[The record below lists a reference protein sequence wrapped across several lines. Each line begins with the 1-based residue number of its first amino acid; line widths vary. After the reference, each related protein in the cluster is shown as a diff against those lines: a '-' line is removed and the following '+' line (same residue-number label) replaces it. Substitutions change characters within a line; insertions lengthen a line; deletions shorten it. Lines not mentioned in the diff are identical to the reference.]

1 MLMKKI
7 LKTVLGV
14 TALIIGVGAG
24 IVSNG
29 RISEASEI
37 DTISREWINV

>member
-14 TALIIGVGAG
+14 TALISGVGAG

-29 RISEASEI
+29 RISEVSEI